1 MVTLS
6 LELTSPSF
14 SVLLDVR
21 PDLRNRSDL
30 EVLSWSTF
38 LDIKLLTALLFPSA
52 PGGEGF

>member
-14 SVLLDVR
+14 SVLLDLR